1 MNRQKPDSRELL
13 RRISKLSSDADWTAD
28 ENRESLAEAGIRA
41 ADVTEPIV
49 GLVERLKRESPLHWK
64 RRALAMRRSLLD
76 KVHSRITAE
85 VSGLS
90 RSQLL
95 DKVKNAIG
103 QLPAPA
109 GQQYAV
115 AFRKFEEGTE
125 DDLRSMLEELTIIA
139 EMEKDQH

>member
-49 GLVERLKRESPLHWK
+49 QLVERLKRESPHWK
-64 RRALAMRRSLLD
+64 TRALAIRRSLLE

-95 DKVKNAIG
+95 DKVKNAIT
-103 QLPAPA
+103 QLPGPA

-115 AFRKFEEGTE
+115 AFRKFEEATE
-125 DDLRSMLEELTIIA
+125 EDLRSMLEELALIA
-139 EMEKDQH
+139 EMEKDEH

>member
-13 RRISKLSSDADWTAD
+13 RKISKLSSDAEWSPD

-41 ADVTEPIV
+41 ADVTEPIFQ
-49 GLVERLKRESPLHWK
+49 LVERLKKESPLHWK
-64 RRALAMRRSLLD
+64 TRAEAIRRSLLE

-85 VSGLS
+85 ASGLS

-95 DKVKNAIG
+95 GKVKEAIG
-103 QLPAPA
+103 RLPGPA

-115 AFRKFEEGTE
+115 AFRKFEEATE
-125 DDLRSMLEELTIIA
+125 DDLRSMLEELAIVA
-139 EMEKDQH
+139 EIEKDQH